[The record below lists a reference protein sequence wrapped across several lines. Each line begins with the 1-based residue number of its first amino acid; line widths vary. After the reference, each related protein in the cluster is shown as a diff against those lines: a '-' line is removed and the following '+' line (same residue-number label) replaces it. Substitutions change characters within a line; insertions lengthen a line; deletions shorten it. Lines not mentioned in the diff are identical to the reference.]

1 MSDGELVPTS
11 PAAAIRHYRRR
22 NEFNPRELL
31 AFTTTASFGMGFF
44 FLDHTAF
51 YVLSAL
57 CLVAAVASGVKIARH
72 YSNAVAVPQTE
83 FRDGDY
89 PAAAYF
95 APLIP
100 IVAPLLA
107 LPVQALGWDLSVP
120 PAVATLSTAAFY
132 SVGLFLSGT
141 VHFRRSY
148 SIGRRRI
155 QRMDFELTELT
166 TTTQRLAEENT
177 DILAAL
183 IAIGAVDGNEVSL
196 KGLQWILDPA
206 LTADEEAL
214 RERLQELDRAKLVK
228 LRTPTWQGES
238 ARWDMSITPLGVHA
252 LTESQRR

>member
-11 PAAAIRHYRRR
+11 PAAAIRHYRGR

-31 AFTTTASFGMGFF
+31 AFTTTASFGVGFF

-51 YVLSAL
+51 YVLGAL
-57 CLVAAVASGVKIARH
+57 CLVAAVACGVKIARH
-72 YSNAVAVPQTE
+72 YPKAVGVPQME
-83 FRDGDY
+83 IRDGDY

-95 APLIP
+95 APFIP

-107 LPVQALGWDLSVP
+107 LPLKALGWDFSVP
-120 PAVATLSTAAFY
+120 PAVAPLSTAAFY

-141 VHFRRSY
+141 VLFRRSY

-166 TTTQRLAEENT
+166 ATTQRLAEENT

-196 KGLQWILDPA
+196 KGLQRILAPA
-206 LTADEEAL
+206 VSADEEAL
-214 RERLQELDRAKLVK
+214 RGRLQELDSTKLVK
-228 LRTPTWQGES
+228 LRAPTWQGES
-238 ARWDMSITPLGVHA
+238 AQWWMSITAVGVHA

>member
-1 MSDGELVPTS
+1 MSDGKLVPTS
-11 PAAAIRHYRRR
+11 PAAAIRHFRRR

-31 AFTTTASFGMGFF
+31 AFTTTASFGVGFF
-44 FLDHTAF
+44 FLDHAAF
-51 YVLSAL
+51 SVLGAL
-57 CLVAAVASGVKIARH
+57 LLIAAVACGVKIARH
-72 YSNAVAVPQTE
+72 FPKAVAVPQTE

-89 PAAAYF
+89 PAVAYF
-95 APLIP
+95 APFIP
-100 IVAPLLA
+100 IVAPLLV
-107 LPVQALGWDLSVP
+107 LPVQALGWDFSVP

-132 SVGLFLSGT
+132 SVGLFLSGP
-141 VHFRRSY
+141 VLFRRSF

-206 LTADEEAL
+206 MSADEEAL
-214 RERLQELDRAKLVK
+214 RERLQELDSVK
-228 LRTPTWQGES
+228 LIKLRAPTWQGQS

>member
-11 PAAAIRHYRRR
+11 PAAAIRHYRER

-31 AFTTTASFGMGFF
+31 AFTTTASFGVGFF
-44 FLDHTAF
+44 FLGHTAF
-51 YVLSAL
+51 YVLGAL
-57 CLVAAVASGVKIARH
+57 CLVAVVACGVKIARH
-72 YSNAVAVPQTE
+72 YAKAVAVSQTE

-107 LPVQALGWDLSVP
+107 LPVQALGWDFSVP
-120 PAVATLSTAAFY
+120 PAVATLSTAALY

-141 VHFRRSY
+141 VLFRRSY

-166 TTTQRLAEENT
+166 ATTQRLAEENT
-177 DILAAL
+177 SILAAL

-196 KGLQWILDPA
+196 KNLHRILEPA
-206 LTADEEAL
+206 LAADEEAL
-214 RERLQELDRAKLVK
+214 RERLQELDSAKLVK
-228 LRTPTWQGES
+228 LRAPIWQGES

-252 LTESQRR
+252 LSESQRR

>member
-22 NEFNPRELL
+22 NEFDPRELL
-31 AFTTTASFGMGFF
+31 AFTTTASFGVGFF
-44 FLDHTAF
+44 FLDHAAF
-51 YVLSAL
+51 SVLGAL
-57 CLVAAVASGVKIARH
+57 LLIAAVACGVKIARH
-72 YSNAVAVPQTE
+72 YPKAVAVPQTE

-89 PAAAYF
+89 PTVAYF

-100 IVAPLLA
+100 IVAPLLV
-107 LPVQALGWDLSVP
+107 LPVQALGWDFSVP

-141 VHFRRSY
+141 VLFRRSF

-166 TTTQRLAEENT
+166 TTTQRLAEENVN
-177 DILAAL
+177 ILATL

-196 KGLQWILDPA
+196 KGLQRILDPA
-206 LTADEEAL
+206 LSADQEAL
-214 RERLQELDRAKLVK
+214 REHLQELDSAKLIK
-228 LRTPTWQGES
+228 LRAPTWQGQS